1 MTCLAASRRRRS
13 PSSIAGS
20 SASRRGFSRTPRA
33 ARRFRAR
40 PTAKTTKPKA
50 VKRGTARSPATRI
63 TSSRRRD
70 GARGSPRRRFL
81 SDRKAP
87 ALFRA
92 AASRRDA
99 RRPCRSSW
107 RSSVSSPRRS
117 TRNTAR
123 RLRPCSRSARTWTW
137 TRTRTRTRRETK
149 TIPIR
154 STPASRFAAATRS
167 RRLLAAR
174 ESKTELLLLWF
185 STRCLLCRRSVS
197 SPLATSREERTL
209 RRRQTRALS
218 TR

>member
-40 PTAKTTKPKA
+40 PTAKTMPKA
-50 VKRGTARSPATRI
+50 VKRGTARSPGTRI
-63 TSSRRRD
+63 TSPRRRD
-70 GARGSPRRRFL
+70 GARRSPRRR

-107 RSSVSSPRRS
+107 RSSVSSPRRL
-117 TRNTAR
+117 TMNTAR
-123 RLRPCSRSARTWTW
+123 RLSPCSRSAQTWTW
-137 TRTRTRTRRETK
+137 TRTCRET
-149 TIPIR
+149 ILFP

-167 RRLLAAR
+167 RRPAR
-174 ESKTELLLLWF
+174 ESKTELLWF

-197 SPLATSREERTL
+197 SPLKNSSREERTL
-209 RRRQTRALS
+209 HGQQRRALS